1 MNQSEEVLVVPLEV
15 EVGAA
20 CGLYSPEDVLDFGIG
35 GSNDPPTT
43 LILWLHN
50 SWKKAIKIQVKT
62 ICFWC
67 FKDRP
72 INLM

>member
-62 ICFWC
+62 VCFW
-67 FKDRP
+67 
-72 INLM
+72 